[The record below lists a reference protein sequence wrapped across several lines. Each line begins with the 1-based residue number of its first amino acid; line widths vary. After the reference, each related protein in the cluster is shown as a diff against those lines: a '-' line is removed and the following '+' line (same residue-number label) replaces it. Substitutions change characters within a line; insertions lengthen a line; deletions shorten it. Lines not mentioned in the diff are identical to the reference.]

1 MFQGCAGRTP
11 NPVMVSQ
18 FGDDQRSCRALKME
32 IANSEAEITRL
43 VPEADKSGSNIA
55 LGVVGA
61 ILFWPALFAMDFS
74 DADQI
79 ELDALRKRYN
89 SLVMIATDKR
99 CGFNMTPLPEIQRQA
114 QVQANANYACDEDEY
129 STEECVTPAPTR
141 QQQYA
146 AVPAPQQYAPT
157 PQQQQYAPTQQ
168 RQQYA
173 PAPQQQQY
181 APAPQRQ
188 QYAPTPQQQQ
198 YAPPQMSSVQPQ
210 AIPQQQAGMKL
221 TNGTGFLIAESNYVL
236 TNSHLL
242 KGMTSFSVK
251 FVNGEIINAE
261 IVSQDKQNDIAFL
274 KLERSP
280 NLRLANISIGDS
292 AKMRLGEKVFTIGY
306 PLSPILGVNPKYSEG
321 VINGLTGINDDPRL
335 FQVSLPIQP
344 GNSGG
349 PLFNQD
355 GKVVGITTSTLDSG
369 KMQSFSGTSPQNVN
383 YAIKSAFINN
393 LIPTVPESLVSNTNV
408 VVVQKD
414 SSNSVPD
421 FIQNV
426 QNNVVI
432 IEGR

>member
-1 MFQGCAGRTP
+1 
-11 NPVMVSQ
+11 
-18 FGDDQRSCRALKME
+18 ME

-43 VPEADKSGSNIA
+43 VPEADKSGSNVA

-89 SLVMIATDKR
+89 NLVLVATEKR
-99 CGFNMTPLPEIQRQA
+99 CGFKSTPLPEIQRQA
-114 QVQANANYACDEDEY
+114 QAYANACDDDEY
-129 STEECVTPAPTR
+129 STDDCAGPQKRKYTAVPSPRQYSPAP
-141 QQQYA
+141 
-146 AVPAPQQYAPT
+146 
-157 PQQQQYAPTQQ
+157 QQQYAPV
-168 RQQYA
+168 
-173 PAPQQQQY
+173 PQQQY

-188 QYAPTPQQQQ
+188 QYAPVPQQQ
-198 YAPPQMSSVQPQ
+198 YAPSHMSSVQPQ
-210 AIPQQQAGMKL
+210 SIPQRQAGMKQ

-242 KGMTSFSVK
+242 RGMNSFSVK
-251 FVNGEIINAE
+251 FVNGETINAE

-349 PLFNQD
+349 PLFNQE

-421 FIQNV
+421 FIENV

-432 IEGR
+432 IQAR